1 MLNVRIN
8 KQRITFY
15 MKYDIIGQL
24 VLDGIIILSLSTSA
38 QTWFIRYMYYLN
50 VQLDNVTTITIKV
63 DLPQT

>member
-1 MLNVRIN
+1 VLNVRIN

-24 VLDGIIILSLSTSA
+24 VLDGIILLSLSTSA

>member
-24 VLDGIIILSLSTSA
+24 VLDGIILLSLSTSA

>member
-1 MLNVRIN
+1 VLNVRIN

>member
-1 MLNVRIN
+1 
-8 KQRITFY
+8 

-24 VLDGIIILSLSTSA
+24 VLDGIILLSLSTSA

>member
-8 KQRITFY
+8 KQRSTFY

-24 VLDGIIILSLSTSA
+24 VLDGIILLSLSTSA

>member
-1 MLNVRIN
+1 
-8 KQRITFY
+8 

-24 VLDGIIILSLSTSA
+24 VLDGIILLSLSTSA

-63 DLPQT
+63 DLPQTQIIVADSGYPV